1 MRARCWD
8 RADWLSG
15 ICCSNS
21 PTDSSPCSISR
32 HSTSRR
38 LSLPTARNSAAAR
51 AAPCCKKA
59 CSGESVGSVMVDQE
73 QSNLANSNII
83 ADRLH
88 TSPRTRS
95 AFMTSPLRIAPFFD
109 ANTHTVT
116 YLAWDADTAEAAVR
130 SEEHTSELQ
139 SPCNLVCRLLLEK
152 KKNNVGM
159 LVVLVVPC
167 GDKNE
172 LAI

>member
-109 ANTHTVT
+109 AN
-116 YLAWDADTAEAAVR
+116 R

-139 SPCNLVCRLLLEK
+139 SQSNLVCRLLLEK
-152 KKNNVGM
+152 KKKKKQKTER
-159 LVVLVVPC
+159 LTIETI
-167 GDKNE
+167 KR
-172 LAI
+172 AQ